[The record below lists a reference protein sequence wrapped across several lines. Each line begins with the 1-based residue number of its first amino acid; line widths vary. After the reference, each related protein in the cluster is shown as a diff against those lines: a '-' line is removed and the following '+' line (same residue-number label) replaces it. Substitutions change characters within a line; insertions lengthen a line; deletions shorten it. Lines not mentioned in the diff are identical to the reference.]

1 HTTPFRSEAWLAR
14 ARNAPV
20 GADDALLR
28 SIHTMNGAF
37 AMTEVPSI
45 TDVTTQA
52 EAFARRLLASG
63 QDADADG
70 VDGISGVVDA
80 IRSTIQALALPEPR
94 IPLFTP
100 LVARMAE
107 LCDRLPEENQ
117 SICAA
122 GASAAESELPDGAG
136 LDSGEVDEAD
146 LAALDLS
153 AFTDLAEAVP
163 VDDGPKAVADEFRIE
178 FDAGVEAEP
187 EPEQAPGQEVDEAAG
202 DAPADPDAAA
212 IDAAGID
219 ADEVARNEAAL
230 LEAERLR
237 AEAEEAAEYA
247 RLEAEYAEQA
257 RTERQQAAEAERAEA
272 ERLEAERLEAER
284 LEAERLEAERLEA
297 ERLETERL
305 EAE

>member
-1 HTTPFRSEAWLAR
+1 RTLGEFSWKVENMLNRVLDGTRSASPAVLALVGVAHEALPGLHAALRGEQAVDADLDAIEALADRIAAGEEAFHERTTAAVGAPGPAPAEPDAFDFELAVEPEAQAAGSEPEGMPASVDPVLREILEAEVTGHLQTLEAWLAR
-14 ARNAPV
+14 ARSAPT

-52 EAFARRLLASG
+52 EAYARRLLASG

-117 SICAA
+117 SIFAA
-122 GASAAESELPDGAG
+122 GAS
-136 LDSGEVDEAD
+136 EA
-146 LAALDLS
+146 
-153 AFTDLAEAVP
+153 
-163 VDDGPKAVADEFRIE
+163 
-178 FDAGVEAEP
+178 
-187 EPEQAPGQEVDEAAG
+187 
-202 DAPADPDAAA
+202 
-212 IDAAGID
+212 
-219 ADEVARNEAAL
+219 
-230 LEAERLR
+230 
-237 AEAEEAAEYA
+237 
-247 RLEAEYAEQA
+247 
-257 RTERQQAAEAERAEA
+257 
-272 ERLEAERLEAER
+272 
-284 LEAERLEAERLEA
+284 
-297 ERLETERL
+297 
-305 EAE
+305 